1 MPNVVISP
9 TDAMVPT
16 ADSTF
21 EATLF
26 NSALTIRRTG
36 AAKDDVNVIS
46 PVNTEANYK
55 AIANAQVMMQDHDD
69 DSSIPVG
76 SIQVVVKKKP
86 TADLKYRLF
95 TMNKNKEA

>member
-16 ADSTF
+16 ADVTF

-26 NSALTIRRTG
+26 NSALTVRKTVS
-36 AAKDDVNVIS
+36 ALDDVNVIS
-46 PVNTEANYK
+46 PVNTSDNYS
-55 AIANAQVMMQDHDD
+55 AIASAQVMLQDHDD

-76 SIQVVVKKKP
+76 SIQITVKKKP

-95 TMNKNKEA
+95 TLNKEA